1 MAKLKDITMKTF
13 QIIFFL
19 SLLILLNCCK
29 TKESCLTCPSP
40 PTDTTSHNFTFQT
53 FTFGGAG
60 GSQLYDVTIINDTL
74 AYAVGAIYLNDSTG
88 QYDPL
93 PYNLAVWDG
102 TKWDLKKVTVNFRGN
117 MITSPL
123 EGVIAF
129 SPTDIWLMA
138 TDPIHG
144 DGQNWSDYDIRTI
157 TGNNNL
163 TVSKGWGENS
173 SSIYFVGRAGNI
185 VSYNGSN
192 WTNIESG
199 TYASNKRYLG
209 SI

>member
-1 MAKLKDITMKTF
+1 M
-13 QIIFFL
+13 
-19 SLLILLNCCK
+19 
-29 TKESCLTCPSP
+29 
-40 PTDTTSHNFTFQT
+40 
-53 FTFGGAG
+53 
-60 GSQLYDVTIINDTL
+60 
-74 AYAVGAIYLNDSTG
+74 GAIYLNDSTR

-163 TVSKGWGENS
+163 TVSKGWAKKFFIN
-173 SSIYFVGRAGNI
+173 IFCWYMGNI

-199 TYASNKRYLG
+199 TTLPINDIWEAYNPASKQWGG
-209 SI
+209 SCRRIR